1 MINQQKMNNDN
12 NNIELNI
19 FLNMHL
25 LVDHVGKQCH
35 FCLSCERF
43 HDSEALDCNVLDYDI
58 VA

>member
-12 NNIELNI
+12 NNNIELSI
-19 FLNMHL
+19 LIHMRS

-43 HDSEALDCNVLDYDI
+43 SWQWSFRL
-58 VA
+58 